1 MDSLIDLEP
10 YASGDKSEIEFQI
23 RRDGEDEENSFWEA
37 KVSEVAP
44 IRSADYQD
52 VRGLQNEGWEYFA
65 VVEFTTGLGSGRS
78 ELFENEDGEV
88 YWGELRGDELEIIR
102 QVAIV
107 GEAE

>member
-23 RRDGEDEENSFWEA
+23 RRNVEDEENSFWEA
-37 KVSEVAP
+37 KVLEVAP

-65 VVEFTTGLGSGRS
+65 VVEFTTGLGDGRS
-78 ELFENEDGEV
+78 ELFENGDGEI
-88 YWGELRGDELEIIR
+88 YWGELRGDELETIH

-107 GEAE
+107 GEVE